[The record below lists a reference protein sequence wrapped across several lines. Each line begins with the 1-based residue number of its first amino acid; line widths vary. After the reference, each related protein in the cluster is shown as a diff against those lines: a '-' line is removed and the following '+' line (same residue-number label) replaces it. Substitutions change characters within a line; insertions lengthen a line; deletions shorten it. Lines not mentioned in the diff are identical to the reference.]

1 MRFFHYIST
10 AALSAITFDKI
21 TVDAVPIASA
31 LGPILVSSQHSNLAP
46 TMADESRATQEIM
59 TLAKT
64 DSEILSDSE
73 NEETMADYS
82 LAETNSKV
90 DISSA

>member
-10 AALSAITFDKI
+10 AALSALTFDKI
-21 TVDAVPIASA
+21 AVDAVPIASA
-31 LGPILVSSQHSNLAP
+31 LGPILASSQHSNLAP
-46 TMADESRATQEIM
+46 TMADECSV

-64 DSEILSDSE
+64 DSDISSDTE
-73 NEETMADYS
+73 NEKTMADYA
-82 LAETNSKV
+82 LAETNSEV